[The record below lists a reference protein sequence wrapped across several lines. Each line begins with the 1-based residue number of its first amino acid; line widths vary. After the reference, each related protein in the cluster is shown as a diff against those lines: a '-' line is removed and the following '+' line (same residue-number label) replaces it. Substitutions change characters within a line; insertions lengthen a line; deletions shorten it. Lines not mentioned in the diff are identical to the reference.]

1 MPRSLL
7 ETLHSLNNGTLFSDA
22 SHELASLVKAVDQ
35 TGKPG
40 KLTIEISLRKL
51 NGLTMAANGRIVV
64 KAPKEPDLETLYFPT
79 PDGNLLTEDPRQH
92 KLPLKAVPT
101 PSAADLNLNISPKEA

>member
-22 SHELASLVKAVDQ
+22 SYELASLVKAVDQ

-40 KLTIEISLRKL
+40 KLIIEISLRKL
-51 NGLTMAANGRIVV
+51 NGLTMAANGKLVV
-64 KAPKEPDLETLYFPT
+64 KAPKEPDLETLFFPT
-79 PDGNLLTEDPRQH
+79 PDGNLLTEDPRQGQL
-92 KLPLKAVPT
+92 KLKAVT
-101 PSAADLNLNISPKEA
+101 APSAADLHSTTKEA